1 MVVDDEFIVSI
12 IINDSICGN
21 DWSIIVAIVIT
32 EKKMFVVAVVLLVI
46 QDEKNEFFFCLI
58 IPSFFLERIQCKIK

>member
-46 QDEKNEFFFCLI
+46 QDEKNEFFFSVW
-58 IPSFFLERIQCKIK
+58 SFLVFFGENTM